1 MSLSLVYS
9 IWCHKLSDSRFF
21 HRLLSKSAAVG
32 KIGAFVG
39 TYAYTPLQDR
49 FPSDSNLHYS
59 APFYVGSGLAV
70 LALLLVF
77 FFIPPVVQ
85 DGIAKMDEEF
95 LQLLRDSGYDMS
107 NVGLADA
114 GEEPGRI
121 SDDGREQSREPVE
134 TKATTSATPEKRR

>member
-9 IWCHKLSDSRFF
+9 ILYHKLTDSRSFY
-21 HRLLSKSAAVG
+21 RLLSKSAAVG

-49 FPSDSNLHYS
+49 FPTDSNLHYS

-95 LQLLRDSGYDMS
+95 LQLLRESGYDMS

-114 GEEPGRI
+114 GAEPGRI
-121 SDDGREQSREPVE
+121 SDDGHVQSREAVE
-134 TKATTSATPEKRR
+134 PTATTTATLEKRS